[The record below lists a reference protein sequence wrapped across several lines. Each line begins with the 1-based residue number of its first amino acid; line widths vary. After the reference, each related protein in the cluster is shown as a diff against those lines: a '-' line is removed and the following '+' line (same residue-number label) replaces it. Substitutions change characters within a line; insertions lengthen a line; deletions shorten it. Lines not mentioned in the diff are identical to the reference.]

1 MFPRMFPE
9 SEFLVLV
16 DTQEILGKVDAA
28 DTMMDPSGCDGDINA
43 RFLRRSYQ
51 VLWSLVF

>member
-1 MFPRMFPE
+1 MFPRMFLE

>member
-1 MFPRMFPE
+1 MFPE
-9 SEFLVLV
+9 SEFQVLV

-28 DTMMDPSGCDGDINA
+28 DTMMDTSGWDGDINA

-51 VLWSLVF
+51 VLLLVVF